1 VSAADTA
8 PIAAARGPRR
18 EAFERW
24 RRRSR
29 IIRRLR
35 VALPVL
41 IGLILASMAGFVIH
55 ATVVGSKAKPT
66 AADAPI
72 QLVNPRFV
80 GRDKKGR
87 AFVLTAKTATRDE
100 KDYQKVL
107 LDTPMLILDEEGER
121 PVRVSAKAG
130 IYREDAKVLNLSGGV
145 KLNGGDVNFATA
157 TSVFN
162 TATGELEGSGEIQGA
177 GALGEIIAKSY
188 GVYDKGERMVFKGG
202 VHTRVES
209 H

>member
-1 VSAADTA
+1 LTAAHIPA
-8 PIAAARGPRR
+8 VQGPRR

-29 IIRRLR
+29 LVRRMR
-35 VALPVL
+35 VVLPVL
-41 IGLILASMAGFVIH
+41 IALILASMAGFVIQ
-55 ATVVGSKAKPT
+55 ATLTGAKVKPSD
-66 AADAPI
+66 ADAPI

-87 AFVLTAKTATRDE
+87 AFVLTAKTATRDP
-100 KDYQKVL
+100 KDYQRVL
-107 LDTPMLILDEEGER
+107 LDTPMLILDEEGDR
-121 PVRVSAKAG
+121 PVRVSAKSG
-130 IYREDAKVLNLSGGV
+130 VYREDAKILNLAGGV
-145 KLNGGDVNFATA
+145 KLNGGDINFATA
-157 TSVFN
+157 SSVFN
-162 TATGELEGSGEIQGA
+162 TATGELEGKGEIQGA

-209 H
+209 Q

>member
-1 VSAADTA
+1 LTAANIPA
-8 PIAAARGPRR
+8 PSGAHAPRR

-24 RRRSR
+24 RKRSR
-29 IIRRLR
+29 LIRRLR
-35 VALPVL
+35 IILPVC
-41 IGLILASMAGFVIH
+41 IALILASMAGFVIH
-55 ATVVGSKAKPT
+55 ATVAGAKAKP
-66 AADAPI
+66 ADADAPI

-100 KDYQKVL
+100 KNYQRVL

-130 IYREDAKVLNLSGGV
+130 VYREDAKVLNLEGDV

-157 TSVFN
+157 SSVFN
-162 TATGELEGSGEIQGA
+162 TATGELEGAGEIKGA